1 MGNHLNVGRQLKG
14 QVTYDDIYIKDI
26 LKGFDDDDM
35 PNQNYLPKI
44 IRQSDDAP
52 WILSSAFMILTIAAA
67 MRART
72 RASWS
77 V

>member
-14 QVTYDDIYIKDI
+14 QVTYDDIYIEDI

-35 PNQNYLPKI
+35 EHQDYLPRI

-52 WILSSAFMILTIAAA
+52 WILSSAFMILTMQTGFA
-67 MRART
+67 MRKYC
-72 RASWS
+72 
-77 V
+77 VN